1 MERIFLNVL
10 ESLKHRLPEYEV
22 ILNNDNDTYFIYFIK
37 DKEIVYLINITS
49 LYKSTFV
56 LDRSVLVELIM
67 VVLKSRGLA

>member
-37 DKEIVYLINITS
+37 DKKIVYLINITA

-56 LDRSVLVELIM
+56 LDRSVLVEIIM
-67 VVLKSRGLA
+67 IVLKSRGLA